1 LETKLNFPLTGKC
14 FPLTNFSND
23 KQTHKSL
30 ESDLQKT
37 TFRQTNKAFI
47 FIIFQSLVGE
57 MRERKW
63 LESSLEREKYHFFN
77 SDHQNVRFLFQVV
90 SYDGGSLT

>member
-1 LETKLNFPLTGKC
+1 
-14 FPLTNFSND
+14 
-23 KQTHKSL
+23 
-30 ESDLQKT
+30 
-37 TFRQTNKAFI
+37 
-47 FIIFQSLVGE
+47 

-90 SYDGGSLT
+90 PYDGESLT

>member
-1 LETKLNFPLTGKC
+1 LETKPNFSLTEKC
-14 FPLTNFSND
+14 FSLINFFNN
-23 KQTHKSL
+23 KQTQESL
-30 ESDLQKT
+30 ESDFQKT
-37 TFRQTNKAFI
+37 TFHQTNKTFI
-47 FIIFQSLVGE
+47 FVIFQSLVGE

-90 SYDGGSLT
+90 PYDGESLT